1 MKGVIQKVTD
11 KGFGFIAP
19 EAGGS
24 EIFFHAND
32 LQGISF
38 DDVREG
44 MTVTYEMEDSP
55 KGPRA
60 VQVQVVEGGSDA
72 PAEEAPA
79 EEMAAEEPAA
89 PAEDDSMEEAAE

>member
-38 DDVREG
+38 DDIREG
-44 MTVTYEMEDSP
+44 MSVTYEMEDSA

-60 VQVQVVEGGSDA
+60 VQVKVADGGSET
-72 PAEEAPA
+72 PAE
-79 EEMAAEEPAA
+79 AA
-89 PAEDDSMEEAAE
+89 DDSMEESAE

>member
-44 MTVTYEMEDSP
+44 MSVTYEMEDSP

-60 VQVQVVEGGSDA
+60 VQVQVSEGGSET
-72 PAEEAPA
+72 P
-79 EEMAAEEPAA
+79 AEEPAA
-89 PAEDDSMEEAAE
+89 PAEEAPEEEDSEEEAAE

>member
-1 MKGVIQKVTD
+1 MKGTIQKVTD

-60 VQVQVVEGGSDA
+60 VQVKVAEGGS
-72 PAEEAPA
+72 EAPA
-79 EEMAAEEPAA
+79 EEPTA
-89 PAEDDSMEEAAE
+89 PAEDDSMEESAE